1 MKTINYGHRPVHV
14 WTNHVEESAE
24 KQLCNLSKLP
34 FVFHKGIA
42 VMPDVH
48 AGIGSTVGSVIPTIK
63 AIIPAAVGVDIGCG
77 MCAVRTT
84 LSARDLPDNL
94 GPLRH
99 EIERSIP
106 TGKYHNREAP
116 PQEQWKHLTD
126 LFEKLPNHQALN
138 SLVSDKT
145 FLQLG
150 TLGGGNHFI
159 ELCLDENDSVWLMLH
174 SGSRGIGNQIGRHYI
189 TAAKNEME
197 RWHISLDD
205 PDLAYFPEHTQLF
218 AEYITAVSW
227 AQDFA
232 KTNRAIMMD
241 RLCRIMERT
250 FTDFEIHDHIINC
263 HHNYVEREN
272 HYGHNIF
279 VTRKGAIRARK
290 GDIGIIPGSMGT
302 RSYIVEGLGNR
313 ESYHSCSHGAGR
325 IMSRNE
331 ARQRFT
337 VEDLKQQTNGVEC
350 RKDQAIVD
358 EIPGAYKDIDEVME
372 NQKDLVRPLHT
383 LRAMLCIKGD

>member
-1 MKTINYGHRPVHV
+1 MKTYNYGHGFKPVHA
-14 WTNHVEESAE
+14 WTNYIEPSAE
-24 KQLCNLSKLP
+24 NQLCNLAKLP

-48 AGIGSTVGSVIPTIK
+48 AGIGSTVGSVIPTVR

-84 LSARDLPDNL
+84 LTAKDLPDNL
-94 GPLRH
+94 GALRH

-106 TGKYHNREAP
+106 TGRYHRKTP
-116 PQEQWKHLTD
+116 PAKEYWKHLNDWTCP
-126 LFEKLPNHQALN
+126 ELN
-138 SLVSDKT
+138 DKVWC
-145 FLQLG
+145 QLG

-159 ELCLDENDSVWLMLH
+159 ELCLDESDCVWLMLH
-174 SGSRGIGNQIGRHYI
+174 SGSRGIGNQIGRRYI
-189 TAAKNEME
+189 TAAKNEMA

-205 PDLAYFPEHTQLF
+205 PDLAFFPEHTQIF
-218 AEYITAVSW
+218 KDYIEAVKW

-232 KTNRAIMMD
+232 KTNRAIMMAD
-241 RLCRIMERT
+241 LLSIMERT
-250 FTDFEIHDHIINC
+250 FVDFEIHDQIINC
-263 HHNYVEREN
+263 HHNYVEIEN
-272 HYGHNIF
+272 HFDHNVY

-313 ESYHSCSHGAGR
+313 YSYCSCSHGAGR

-331 ARQRFT
+331 ARAKFT
-337 VEDLKQQTNGVEC
+337 IDDLRAQTEGVEC
-350 RKDQAIVD
+350 RKDQAILD
-358 EIPGAYKDIDEVME
+358 EIPGAYKNIDEVME
-372 NQKDLVRPLHT
+372 NQKDLVKPLHQ
-383 LRAMLCIKGD
+383 LRAVLCIKGD

>member
-1 MKTINYGHRPVHV
+1 MHTTNYGHNSRPVHI
-14 WTNHVEESAE
+14 WTNHVEATAE
-24 KQLCNLSKLP
+24 VQLCNLAKLP

-48 AGIGSTVGSVIPTIK
+48 AGIGSTVGSVIPTVK

-84 LSARDLPDNL
+84 LSAKDLPENL
-94 GPLRH
+94 GALRH

-106 TGKYHNREAP
+106 TGRYHNREAP
-116 PQEQWKHLTD
+116 PEEQYKHLTNYSHD
-126 LFEKLPNHQALN
+126 WLTPG
-138 SLVSDKT
+138 VW
-145 FLQLG
+145 LQLG

-159 ELCLDENDSVWLMLH
+159 ELCLDESDSVWLMLH
-174 SGSRGIGNQIGRHYI
+174 SGSRGIGNQIGRRYI
-189 TAAKNEME
+189 AAAKDEME

-205 PDLAYFPEHTQLF
+205 PDLAYFPEHTEIF
-218 AEYITAVSW
+218 KEYLTAVNW

-232 KTNRAIMMD
+232 KTNRAIMMY
-241 RLCRIMERT
+241 RLLDIMCRT
-250 FTDFEIHDHIINC
+250 FPLFEIHDEVINC
-263 HHNYVEREN
+263 HHNYVELEN
-272 HYGHNIF
+272 HFGHNIY

-313 ESYHSCSHGAGR
+313 DSYNSCSHGAGR
-325 IMSRNE
+325 IMSRND
-331 ARQRFT
+331 ARAKFT
-337 VEDLKQQTNGVEC
+337 VDDLRKQTEGVEC

-372 NQKDLVRPLHT
+372 HQKDLVKPLHT
-383 LRAMLCIKGD
+383 LRAVLCIKGD